1 MLDLQNI
8 MLNKQA
14 LHQGR
19 LNVFVFTLLTLVS
32 LLFGQT
38 TIFYLIYFFWCNEL
52 INMIVDRIFYRRY
65 TAVVEIHGYGSLF
78 VMAIYGVFILVFF
91 GLIANWKNND
101 LIMVNLEILF
111 LKNWFFNINLLFVL
125 AERIY
130 LHKTKQPML
139 LSFGSFTANM
149 IVLHISIIVGGLL
162 MFFIVKNYPT
172 IFTSDNLWGSI
183 IIILPFLLL
192 KIAVNHYSKPNVNIK
207 T

>member
-8 MLNKQA
+8 MLSKQA
-14 LHQGR
+14 LYQGR
-19 LNVFVFTLLTLVS
+19 VNVLVFALLTLVS

-78 VMAIYGVFILVFF
+78 VMAIYGVFIVVFF

-101 LIMVNLEILF
+101 LMMVNLEILF

-139 LSFGSFTANM
+139 LSFGSFTENM

-162 MFFIVKNYPT
+162 MFFVVKNYQT
-172 IFTSDNLWGSI
+172 IFTSDNLWGSV

-192 KIAVNHYSKPNVNIK
+192 IIAVNHYSKPNVNIK
-207 T
+207 P

>member
-1 MLDLQNI
+1 MLS
-8 MLNKQA
+8 KQA
-14 LHQGR
+14 LYQGR
-19 LNVFVFTLLTLVS
+19 VNILVFTLLTLVS

-52 INMIVDRIFYRRY
+52 INMIVDRVFYKRY
-65 TAVVEIHGYGSLF
+65 TAVVEVHGYGSLF
-78 VMAIYGVFILVFF
+78 VMAIYGVFIVVFF

-111 LKNWFFNINLLFVL
+111 FKNWFFNINLLFVL

-130 LHKTKQPML
+130 LHKTKQPIL

-149 IVLHISIIVGGLL
+149 VVLHISIIVGGLL
-162 MFFIVKNYPT
+162 MFFVIKNYPT
-172 IFTSDNLWGSI
+172 VFTPDNLWGSV

-207 T
+207 S

>member
-8 MLNKQA
+8 TSSKQA

-52 INMIVDRIFYRRY
+52 INMIVDRIFYKKY

-162 MFFIVKNYPT
+162 MFFVVKNHPT

-192 KIAVNHYSKPNVNIK
+192 IIAVNHYSKPNVNIK
-207 T
+207 P

>member
-1 MLDLQNI
+1 MLS
-8 MLNKQA
+8 KQA
-14 LHQGR
+14 LYQGR
-19 LNVFVFTLLTLVS
+19 VNILVFTLLTLVS

-52 INMIVDRIFYRRY
+52 INMIVDRIFYRKY
-65 TAVVEIHGYGSLF
+65 TAVVEINGYGSLF
-78 VMAIYGVFILVFF
+78 VMAIYGVFIVVFF

-111 LKNWFFNINLLFVL
+111 FKNWFFNINLLFVL

-130 LHKTKQPML
+130 LHKTKQPIL
-139 LSFGSFTANM
+139 LNFGSFTANM
-149 IVLHISIIVGGLL
+149 VVLHISIIVGGLL
-162 MFFIVKNYPT
+162 MFFVIKNYPT
-172 IFTSDNLWGSI
+172 VFTPDNLWGSV

-207 T
+207 S